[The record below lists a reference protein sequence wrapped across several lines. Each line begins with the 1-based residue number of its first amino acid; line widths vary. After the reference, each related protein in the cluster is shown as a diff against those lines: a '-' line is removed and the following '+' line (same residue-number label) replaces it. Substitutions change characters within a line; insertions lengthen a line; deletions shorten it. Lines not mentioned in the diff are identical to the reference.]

1 MLDTLCPP
9 AILYLGFS
17 LTQIIIDTFKG
28 QYNTAFFKTIVM
40 CIFTLLLNILCERGL
55 SVISW
60 LIVFIPFILM
70 TYITAVLLFVFGL
83 SPSNGKSNSN
93 YNVKY
98 PSDYPNE
105 MLIARNPQHNEMI
118 DDLDFDFTQPSLP
131 PQCLTTQSSLQSQVI
146 PPAVTP
152 PLVTPSAVQQPAV
165 TQPAVTQPAVTQPA
179 VAQPPVT
186 QPAVTQPAVTQPPVI
201 TTPPLSP
208 VPPQYS
214 QYSQYLQEMI

>member
-83 SPSNGKSNSN
+83 SPSNGTANSNSN

-105 MLIARNPQHNEMI
+105 MSIARNPQHNEMM
-118 DDLDFDFTQPSLP
+118 DDFDFDFTQPSLP
-131 PQCLTTQSSLQSQVI
+131 PQVLTTQSSLQSQVVI

-152 PLVTPSAVQQPAV
+152 PSVQPPAV
-165 TQPAVTQPAVTQPA
+165 TQPAATSAQPPAVTPPQQQQPQNLA
-179 VAQPPVT
+179 
-186 QPAVTQPAVTQPPVI
+186 
-201 TTPPLSP
+201 TPPLPP

-214 QYSQYLQEMI
+214 QYSQYSQYLQQMI

>member
-28 QYNTAFFKTIVM
+28 HYNTAFFKTIVM
-40 CIFTLLLNILCERGL
+40 CIFTLLLNILCQRGL

-83 SPSNGKSNSN
+83 SPSNGTANSNSNSN

-105 MLIARNPQHNEMI
+105 MSIARNPQHNEMM
-118 DDLDFDFTQPSLP
+118 DDIEFDFTQPSLP
-131 PQCLTTQSSLQSQVI
+131 PQVLTTQSSLQSQVVI

-152 PLVTPSAVQQPAV
+152 PAATPPAV
-165 TQPAVTQPAVTQPA
+165 TQPDVTPPTTAVTQPA
-179 VAQPPVT
+179 
-186 QPAVTQPAVTQPPVI
+186 
-201 TTPPLSP
+201 TTPPQQQQPQNLATPPLPP

-214 QYSQYLQEMI
+214 QYSQYSQYLQQMI

>member
-28 QYNTAFFKTIVM
+28 HYNTAFFKTIVM
-40 CIFTLLLNILCERGL
+40 CIFTLLLNILCQRGL

-83 SPSNGKSNSN
+83 SPSNGTANSNSN

-105 MLIARNPQHNEMI
+105 MSIARNPQHNEMM
-118 DDLDFDFTQPSLP
+118 DDIEFDFTQPSLP
-131 PQCLTTQSSLQSQVI
+131 PQVLTTQSSLQSQVVI

-152 PLVTPSAVQQPAV
+152 PAATPPAV
-165 TQPAVTQPAVTQPA
+165 TQPDVTPPTTAVTQPA
-179 VAQPPVT
+179 
-186 QPAVTQPAVTQPPVI
+186 
-201 TTPPLSP
+201 TTPPQQQQPQNLATPPLPP

-214 QYSQYLQEMI
+214 QYSQYSQYLQQMI

>member
-28 QYNTAFFKTIVM
+28 NYNTAFFKTIVM
-40 CIFTLLLNILCERGL
+40 CIFTLLLNILCQRGL

-83 SPSNGKSNSN
+83 SPSNGTANSNSN

-105 MLIARNPQHNEMI
+105 MSIARNPQHNEMM
-118 DDLDFDFTQPSLP
+118 DDIEFDFTQPSLP
-131 PQCLTTQSSLQSQVI
+131 PQVLTTQSSLQSQVVI

-152 PLVTPSAVQQPAV
+152 PAATPPAV
-165 TQPAVTQPAVTQPA
+165 TQPDVTPPTTAVTQPA
-179 VAQPPVT
+179 
-186 QPAVTQPAVTQPPVI
+186 
-201 TTPPLSP
+201 TTPPQQQHPQNLATPPLPP

-214 QYSQYLQEMI
+214 QYSQYSQYLQQMI

>member
-28 QYNTAFFKTIVM
+28 HYNTAFFKTIVM
-40 CIFTLLLNILCERGL
+40 CIFTLLLNILCQRGL

-83 SPSNGKSNSN
+83 SPSNGTTNSN

-98 PSDYPNE
+98 PSDYPTE
-105 MLIARNPQHNEMI
+105 MSIARNPQHNEMM
-118 DDLDFDFTQPSLP
+118 DDIEFDFTQPSLP
-131 PQCLTTQSSLQSQVI
+131 PQVLTTQSSLQSQVLI
-146 PPAVTP
+146 PPSVQPPAVTP
-152 PLVTPSAVQQPAV
+152 PVV
-165 TQPAVTQPAVTQPA
+165 TQPAATA
-179 VAQPPVT
+179 AQPP
-186 QPAVTQPAVTQPPVI
+186 AVQPPQQQQPQNLA
-201 TTPPLSP
+201 TPPLPP

-214 QYSQYLQEMI
+214 QYSQYSQYLQQMI

>member
-28 QYNTAFFKTIVM
+28 HYNTAFFKTIVM
-40 CIFTLLLNILCERGL
+40 CIFTLLLNILCQRGL

-83 SPSNGKSNSN
+83 SPSNGTTNSN

-105 MLIARNPQHNEMI
+105 MSIARNPQHNEMMDDI
-118 DDLDFDFTQPSLP
+118 DFDFDFTQPSLP
-131 PQCLTTQSSLQSQVI
+131 PQVLTTQSSLQSQVLI

-152 PLVTPSAVQQPAV
+152 PSVQP
-165 TQPAVTQPAVTQPA
+165 PA
-179 VAQPPVT
+179 VAQPSS
-186 QPAVTQPAVTQPPVI
+186 AVQPPATAVQPPQQQQPQNLA
-201 TTPPLSP
+201 TPPLPP

-214 QYSQYLQEMI
+214 QYSQYLQQMI

>member
-28 QYNTAFFKTIVM
+28 HYNTAFFKTIVM
-40 CIFTLLLNILCERGL
+40 CIFTLLLNILCQRGL

-83 SPSNGKSNSN
+83 SPSNETANSNSN

-105 MLIARNPQHNEMI
+105 MSIARNPQHNEMM
-118 DDLDFDFTQPSLP
+118 DDIDFDFTQPSLP
-131 PQCLTTQSSLQSQVI
+131 PQVLTTQSSLQSQVVI

-152 PLVTPSAVQQPAV
+152 PSVQP
-165 TQPAVTQPAVTQPA
+165 PA
-179 VAQPPVT
+179 VAQP
-186 QPAVTQPAVTQPPVI
+186 AVTPPTTAATPPQPQQPQNLA
-201 TTPPLSP
+201 TPPLPP

-214 QYSQYLQEMI
+214 QYSQYSQYLQQMI

>member
-83 SPSNGKSNSN
+83 SPSNGTTNSN

-98 PSDYPNE
+98 PSDYPTE
-105 MLIARNPQHNEMI
+105 MSIARNPQHNEMM
-118 DDLDFDFTQPSLP
+118 DDIEFDFTQPSLP
-131 PQCLTTQSSLQSQVI
+131 PQFLTTQSSLQSQVLI
-146 PPAVTP
+146 PPAVTQP
-152 PLVTPSAVQQPAV
+152 AVTQPAVQPPAV
-165 TQPAVTQPAVTQPA
+165 TQPAVTQPAVTPQ
-179 VAQPPVT
+179 QQQT
-186 QPAVTQPAVTQPPVI
+186 QNLA
-201 TTPPLSP
+201 TPPLPP

-214 QYSQYLQEMI
+214 QYSQYSQYLQQMI

>member
-28 QYNTAFFKTIVM
+28 YYNTAFFKTIVM

-83 SPSNGKSNSN
+83 SPSNGTTNSN

-105 MLIARNPQHNEMI
+105 MLIDRHPQNKMM
-118 DDLDFDFTQPSLP
+118 DDINFDFTEPSLP
-131 PQCLTTQSSLQSQVI
+131 PQFLTTQSSLQSQVI

-152 PLVTPSAVQQPAV
+152 LKNSTSLFSASAIFWHSKQSEKITSLVTSPA
-165 TQPAVTQPAVTQPA
+165 
-179 VAQPPVT
+179 
-186 QPAVTQPAVTQPPVI
+186 
-201 TTPPLSP
+201 
-208 VPPQYS
+208 
-214 QYSQYLQEMI
+214 E

>member
-40 CIFTLLLNILCERGL
+40 CIFTLLLNILCSRGL

-83 SPSNGKSNSN
+83 SPSNGNTNSN
-93 YNVKY
+93 YSVKY

-105 MLIARNPQHNEMI
+105 MLIARNPHNEMI
-118 DDLDFDFTQPSLP
+118 SDIDFDFDFTQPSLP
-131 PQCLTTQSSLQSQVI
+131 PQFLTTQSSLQSQVI
-146 PPAVTP
+146 TP
-152 PLVTPSAVQQPAV
+152 PTQQQPAATLTQQQPAATPPTQQPAV
-165 TQPAVTQPAVTQPA
+165 TQQQSPA
-179 VAQPPVT
+179 
-186 QPAVTQPAVTQPPVI
+186 I
-201 TTPPLSP
+201 NTPPLPP

>member
-28 QYNTAFFKTIVM
+28 HYNTAFFKTIVM
-40 CIFTLLLNILCERGL
+40 CIFTLLLNILCSRGL

-83 SPSNGKSNSN
+83 SPSNEKSNTNSN

-105 MLIARNPQHNEMI
+105 MLIARNPQNEMM
-118 DDLDFDFTQPSLP
+118 DDIDFDFTQPSLP
-131 PQCLTTQSSLQSQVI
+131 PQVLTTQSSLQSQVLI

-152 PLVTPSAVQQPAV
+152 PAVTSPTVQPPVA
-165 TQPAVTQPAVTQPA
+165 TQPAATTPAATTPAAATPAAQQQPSLN
-179 VAQPPVT
+179 
-186 QPAVTQPAVTQPPVI
+186 
-201 TTPPLSP
+201 TPPLPP

-214 QYSQYLQEMI
+214 QYSQYLQQMI